1 MVTIS
6 LLASLTGNVIIAA
19 AAGILATLATN
30 AIVYFIVKNLLS
42 IAFSYIVDKILGYT
56 ITRGIIIYT
65 HGTTP
70 IRFSYQ

>member
-6 LLASLTGNVIIAA
+6 LLASLIGNVIIAA

-56 ITRGIIIYT
+56 ITREIIIYT

>member
-1 MVTIS
+1 MNTDIFFI
-6 LLASLTGNVIIAA
+6 TENVIIAA
-19 AAGILATLATN
+19 TGILSTLVTN

-56 ITRGIIIYT
+56 IIRGIIICAY
-65 HGTTP
+65 GTTP

>member
-1 MVTIS
+1 MNTDIFFI
-6 LLASLTGNVIIAA
+6 TENVIIAA
-19 AAGILATLATN
+19 TGILSTLVTN

-42 IAFSYIVDKILGYT
+42 IAFSYIVDKFLGYT

-65 HGTTP
+65 YGTTP